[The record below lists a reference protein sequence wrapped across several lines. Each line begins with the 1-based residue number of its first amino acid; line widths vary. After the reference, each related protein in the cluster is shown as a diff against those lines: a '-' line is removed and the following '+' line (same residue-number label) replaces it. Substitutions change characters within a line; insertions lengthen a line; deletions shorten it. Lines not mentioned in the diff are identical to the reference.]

1 MPIRT
6 GAAYVNALRDR
17 RRVVLDGRTVADVT
31 TDPAF
36 RGTVASFAGL
46 YDMQAAPGNRD
57 LMTFETDTGHRVN
70 RAWQLPTSLQ
80 DLVERRQAIEA
91 WSALTFGWLG
101 RSPDHLATALG
112 GLMMGDAVMAA
123 HDPARA
129 AAFRDYFTYARDR
142 DLFVTYVIQNPQ
154 ADKSR
159 SPSAQARDVVL
170 HVVDEDAAGITVS
183 GAKMLGT
190 STVMA
195 DEVFVGNIQPLKP
208 GEGAYALSFALPVS
222 TPGIVLL
229 SRRSYEAGVTSA
241 FDYPLSSRFDE
252 NDAVVVF
259 EGVKVPWERVFV
271 HGDVAAARA
280 QWHETPTHVY
290 QNYQSQI
297 RLKVKLRFLLGLAR
311 RIAEVNGTAG
321 MPQVE
326 AVLARLA
333 TEAAIVEGM
342 VAGMEAA
349 GRRFGPYFVPSAH
362 LLYAAQ
368 TYTQDLYPRFVN
380 TIRDLAGGGVIMLP
394 SSVRD
399 LEDPE
404 IRRHVEA
411 TQVSSATDA
420 LGRVGVMKLAWDAL
434 GSEFAS
440 RHVQY
445 EMFYAG
451 ASYVNHANVN
461 RTYDWSAATALADA
475 ALALSPRPAVPD
487 RLDLSQGEA
496 AE

>member
-1 MPIRT
+1 MPVRD
-6 GAAYVNALRDR
+6 GNAYIQALRDG
-17 RRVVLDGRTVADVT
+17 RRVVLDGRGVADVT
-31 TDPAF
+31 TDPAY
-36 RGTVASFAGL
+36 RGTVASFARL
-46 YDMQAAPGNRD
+46 YDLQAAPENLE
-57 LMTFETDTGHRVN
+57 LMTFETETGHRVN
-70 RAWQLPTSLQ
+70 RAWQLPTSPG
-80 DLVERRQAIEA
+80 DLVQRRRAIEA
-91 WSALTFGWLG
+91 WSASNFGWLG
-101 RSPDHLATALG
+101 RSPDHLATALS
-112 GLMMGDAVMAA
+112 GLMMGSEVMAR

-154 ADKSR
+154 ADKSK

-170 HVVDEDAAGITVS
+170 HIVDQDASGITVS

-190 STVMA
+190 ATVMS

-208 GEGAYALSFALPVS
+208 GEGAYALSFAVPVA
-222 TPGIVLL
+222 TPGVVLL
-229 SRRSYEAGVTSA
+229 SRRSYETGVTSGW
-241 FDYPLSSRFDE
+241 DYPLSSRFDE

-259 EGVKVPWERVFV
+259 DEVKVPWERVFV
-271 HGDVAAARA
+271 CGDVAAARA

-297 RLKVKLRFLLGLAR
+297 RLMVKLRFLLGLAR
-311 RIAEVNGTAG
+311 RIAEVNGSAG

-333 TEAAIVEGM
+333 CEASIVEGM

-349 GRRFGPYFVPSAH
+349 GRRVGPFFVPSPH

-368 TYTQDLYPRFVN
+368 TYTQELYPRFVN
-380 TIRDLAGGGVIMLP
+380 AIRDLAGGGVIMLP
-394 SSVRD
+394 SSIRD
-399 LEDPE
+399 LDDPE
-404 IRRHVEA
+404 IRRHIEG
-411 TQVSSATDA
+411 TQVSSVTDA
-420 LGRVGVMKLAWDAL
+420 LGRIGVMKLAWDAL

-461 RTYDWSAATALADA
+461 RTYDWSAATALADE
-475 ALALSPRPAVPD
+475 ALALSPRPAFPAGGAGPQ
-487 RLDLSQGEA
+487 REA